1 MDAGSIAVTTGMG
14 GEAYAQWV
22 RRAIR
27 GAVTERGS
35 ATALFDSSVEE
46 PTELLRQT
54 IQAGFGTPIT
64 SRYQSVFVNGNPF
77 VVETL
82 ASRYGVPREQ
92 VLCTTGAT
100 GALSL
105 LYRTFLSA
113 GDHILVETP
122 GFDLFADIGRA
133 LGAEVEFFHRTGNRF
148 AIDPDEIASRLRP
161 NTRLVVLT
169 NLHNPS
175 GMLQSDGE
183 LQALASVVDGHGV
196 KVIVDEVYG
205 DYASVSAR
213 PGSAVRLSRNFISIS
228 SLTKIYGLSTLR
240 CGWIV
245 ADPEVLAPVR
255 TLSDQF
261 EFGVSK
267 LSHAVAALI
276 LEDSTA
282 FDANTQ
288 QVLAKARPIIERYYA
303 EWRDDGLIDG
313 ELPEFGCISFPKLLG
328 IGDTQTFSAWLADR
342 SGVIVAPG
350 EFFGAPGHVRIG
362 HAHPPDDL
370 ESGLSRF
377 TDGLRAYRGDKAR
390 VFNAAAKL

>member
-1 MDAGSIAVTTGMG
+1 MG

-27 GAVTERGS
+27 GAVAERGS

-46 PTELLRQT
+46 PTELLRRT
-54 IQAGFGTPIT
+54 IEAGFGTPIT

-77 VVETL
+77 VVEIL
-82 ASRYGVPREQ
+82 ASRYGVPKEQ
-92 VLCTTGAT
+92 ILCTTGAT

-105 LYRTFLSA
+105 LYRTFLAA

-133 LGAEVEFFHRTGNRF
+133 LGVEVEYFHRTGSRF
-148 AIDPDEIASRLRP
+148 TIDPGEIASRLRP
-161 NTRLVVLT
+161 KTRLVVLT

-175 GMLQSDGE
+175 GMVLGDQE
-183 LQALASVVDGHGV
+183 LLTLAKVIDGHGA
-196 KVIVDEVYG
+196 KAIVDEVYG
-205 DYASVSAR
+205 DYADRSAR
-213 PGSAVRLSRNFISIS
+213 PGSAVRLSHNFIGIS

-245 ADPEVLAPVR
+245 AHPDVLAPVR
-255 TLSDQF
+255 AFSEQF

-267 LSHAVAALI
+267 LSHAVAAMI
-276 LEDSTA
+276 LEDSAA
-282 FDANTQ
+282 FDANTER
-288 QVLAKARPIIERYYA
+288 VLAAARPVIERFYS
-303 EWRDDGLIDG
+303 EWRSDGLIEG
-313 ELPEFGCISFPKLLG
+313 ELPEYGCISFPRLTG
-328 IGDTQTFSAWLADR
+328 IDDTQTFSAWLADR

-370 ESGLSRF
+370 ECGLSRLS
-377 TDGLRAYRGDKAR
+377 DGLRAWRDDKPR
-390 VFNAAAKL
+390 VSTTTAKG

>member
-27 GAVTERGS
+27 GAVAERGS

-54 IQAGFGTPIT
+54 IEAGFGTPIT

-82 ASRYGVPREQ
+82 ARRYGVPKEQ
-92 VLCTTGAT
+92 ILCTTGAT

-105 LYRTFLSA
+105 LYRTFLAA

-133 LGAEVEFFHRTGNRF
+133 LGAQVEFFHRNGSRF

-175 GMLQSDGE
+175 GMLLGDEQ
-183 LQALASVVDGHGV
+183 LQALAEVIDGHGV
-196 KVIVDEVYG
+196 KAVIDEVYG
-205 DYASVSAR
+205 DYADRTAR
-213 PGSAVRLSRNFISIS
+213 PGAAARLSRNFISIS

-245 ADPEVLAPVR
+245 AHPDVLAPVR

-276 LEDSTA
+276 LEDSAA
-282 FDANTQ
+282 FDANTA
-288 QVLAKARPIIERYYA
+288 QVLAAARPIIERFYA
-303 EWRDDGLIDG
+303 EWKNDGLIEG
-313 ELPEFGCISFPKLLG
+313 ELPAFGCISFPRLTG
-328 IGDTQTFSAWLADR
+328 IDDTQSFSAWLADR

-370 ESGLSRF
+370 ECGLSRF
-377 TDGLRAYRGDKAR
+377 TEGLRAHRGNKR
-390 VFNAAAKL
+390 VSTSAAKG